1 MVKVDLR
8 EENKLRFISMSQKL
22 KQQYLLV
29 SISREIFLKYMYYTE
44 KHIHVYMIFSTIR
57 HLKFNTIVVYSER
70 FFEKFFTKN
79 MLSKF
84 CIKNRI
90 RLFNGNFQ
98 IYIDIIFNVI
108 SRTKCFH
115 F

>member
-1 MVKVDLR
+1 MLVT
-8 EENKLRFISMSQKL
+8 ISK
-22 KQQYLLV
+22 
-29 SISREIFLKYMYYTE
+29 EIFLKYMLYTE

-84 CIKNRI
+84 CIENRI
-90 RLFNGNFQ
+90 RLFNGNFK
-98 IYIDIIFNVI
+98 YILISSSMSFQEQNVFIFRNFENLFNV
-108 SRTKCFH
+108 
-115 F
+115 